1 MPIPA
6 GVNGGRT
13 APAAP
18 PAPAPAA
25 EGDLNLLKVA
35 GPAVL
40 KRAAPVIVGLT
51 AAAFVVFRL
60 RARRRRR

>member
-13 APAAP
+13 AAAAP
-18 PAPAPAA
+18 EPAPAA
-25 EGDLNLLKVA
+25 EADLNLLRVA

-40 KRAAPVIVGLT
+40 KRAVPVIVGLA
-51 AAAFVVFRL
+51 AAAFVAFRL
-60 RARRRRR
+60 RARRRRG